1 MPIVR
6 VNGVGLHSQQLG
18 EAGPLVA
25 MLHGLVIGNMA
36 TWYFTAAHA
45 LSQRHRVLLYDLRGH
60 GKSERVET
68 GYDLGTMV
76 EDLEG
81 LLAASGAGA
90 GENGA
95 DAGEDGEKVSLVGHS
110 YGGLVALRYAMA
122 HPEHVARLALVD
134 VPLST
139 ASIVLG
145 LEPDRDPDPDRDN
158 GDDDDD
164 LFAGLPEFLQQ
175 SLTRGSRRAR
185 NLLSTL
191 ELLLRRATLV
201 ADLKAEPDPTAEDLA
216 RITCPVLC
224 LYGDES
230 WFLSDS
236 ETYEAWLPDARRVVI
251 PGHHHLP
258 IESAERVRAH
268 LEEFLHG

>member
-6 VNGVGLHSQQLG
+6 VNGVALHCQELG
-18 EAGPLVA
+18 EGPLVT

-45 LSQRHRVLLYDLRGH
+45 LSANHHVLLYDLRGH

-76 EDLEG
+76 ADLEA
-81 LLAASGAGA
+81 LLEA
-90 GENGA
+90 NG
-95 DAGEDGEKVSLVGHS
+95 GGGGHGDGHHGGKVSLVGHS

-122 HPEHVARLALVD
+122 HPQRVERLALVD
-134 VPLST
+134 VPLSP
-139 ASIVLG
+139 ASIAQG
-145 LEPDRDPDPDRDN
+145 LEPDLEQGHDAD
-158 GDDDDD
+158 GED
-164 LFAGLPEFLQQ
+164 LFAGLPEFLRQ

-185 NLLSTL
+185 HLLSTL
-191 ELLLRRATLV
+191 DLLLRRATLL
-201 ADLKAEPDPTAEDLA
+201 ADLKAEPDITEEDLA
-216 RITCPVLC
+216 RIACPVLC
-224 LYGDES
+224 LYGDGS
-230 WFLSDS
+230 WFLPDS
-236 ETYEAWLPDARRVVI
+236 ETYAAWLPDARRVVI

-258 IESAERVRAH
+258 IESADLVRTH

>member
-1 MPIVR
+1 MPVVR
-6 VNGVGLHSQQLG
+6 ANGVALHSQQLG
-18 EAGPLVA
+18 AGPLVT

-45 LSQRHRVLLYDLRGH
+45 LSQNHRVLLYDLRGH

-76 EDLEG
+76 RDLEG
-81 LLAASGAGA
+81 LLDVSGCGD
-90 GENGA
+90 GDHG
-95 DAGEDGEKVSLVGHS
+95 DHGDHGEKVSLVGHS

-122 HPEHVARLALVD
+122 HPERVARLALVD
-134 VPLST
+134 VPLTTS
-139 ASIVLG
+139 SIVLG
-145 LEPDRDPDPDRDN
+145 LEPESRPDADS
-158 GDDDDD
+158 DDENED
-164 LFAGLPEFLQQ
+164 LFSGLPEFLQQ

-191 ELLLRRATLV
+191 ELLLRRATLI
-201 ADLKAEPDPTAEDLA
+201 ADLKAEPDLTADDLA

-230 WFLSDS
+230 W
-236 ETYEAWLPDARRVVI
+236 
-251 PGHHHLP
+251 
-258 IESAERVRAH
+258 
-268 LEEFLHG
+268 